1 MKDIVFHSSKNKR
14 ELTKRIF
21 PIKEEEI
28 NKANFF
34 PLDKQIQ
41 RAADNSIIY

>member
-1 MKDIVFHSSKNKR
+1 MKDIVFHSSKNRR

-21 PIKEEEI
+21 PIKEEI

-34 PLDKQIQ
+34 PLDEQIQ